1 MTIWIGL
8 TGGIG
13 SGKSQAAAL
22 FAQHGVPV
30 LDADAINRELIDT
43 PNSPAI
49 VLIKQA
55 FGEHVLHN
63 SGSLNRAMMRDLIFR
78 QPEAKHTLESILHP
92 LILQEI
98 VRQQAD
104 YANHIYGLVELPL
117 LRPQSPFLQIIQ
129 RVLLIH
135 CDESIRIQRVM
146 QRNSF
151 TEQQVKQV
159 IANQPSDTERLALAD
174 DVLENSGSLHDL
186 QQAVERQHIVY
197 QQILNTQ
204 ESR

>member
-63 SGSLNRAMMRDLIFR
+63 SGSLNRTMMRDLIFR

-151 TEQQVKQV
+151 TEQQVKQI

>member
-151 TEQQVKQV
+151 TEQQVKQI

>member
-135 CDESIRIQRVM
+135 CDEPIRIQRVM

-151 TEQQVKQV
+151 TEQQVKQI

>member
-1 MTIWIGL
+1 MTLWIGL

-13 SGKSQAAAL
+13 SGKSQAADC
-22 FAQHGVPV
+22 FREWGVPV
-30 LDADAINRELIDT
+30 IDADAVNRELINQ
-43 PNSPAI
+43 PESSAI
-49 VLIKQA
+49 QLIKQK
-55 FGEHVLHN
+55 FGAQYLNE
-63 SGSLNRAMMRDLIFR
+63 SGSLNRDLMRDLIFR

-135 CDESIRIQRVM
+135 CDEPIRIQRVM

-151 TEQQVKQV
+151 TEQQVKQI